1 MYNSGKFTEK
11 EQEHMAYSMCSWLT
25 RLFDRSLINAPGPCV
40 LFATPGM
47 ISGGFSL
54 ETTNPQISR
63 CLINTYCVAGTIG
76 HRLMSGKPTKIELD
90 KDTQIDVRCQIH
102 QLSFSPHTDAKG
114 IMDLVKFLSP
124 KHVVLVHGEKPK
136 MALLKSKIQAELG
149 IPSYDP
155 ANNETVCISSTH
167 YVKADL
173 SDKLIQTSLSPNF
186 KFLKTRLAADCG
198 LDSLNIKATSPLQLC
213 DDRISEGI
221 LIMGKNHKAKVV
233 HQDELLVILG
243 DEKQEVKCANCF
255 PVNMSN
261 FEKIKTADELSGEV
275 QLFDKCSQL
284 YAKLSSELPELNIQD
299 CGEFLQVE
307 SFRASVFVHVGELEL
322 GSCRIGSNVSR
333 MKSELE
339 ALVDFKES
347 LED

>member
-1 MYNSGKFTEK
+1 MLVFICI
-11 EQEHMAYSMCSWLT
+11 AYDIIYFVSFV
-25 RLFDRSLINAPGPCV
+25 FDLS
-40 LFATPGM
+40 
-47 ISGGFSL
+47 
-54 ETTNPQISR
+54 
-63 CLINTYCVAGTIG
+63 
-76 HRLMSGKPTKIELD
+76 
-90 KDTQIDVRCQIH
+90 QIH

-136 MALLKSKIQAELG
+136 MALLKAKIQAELG
-149 IPSYDP
+149 IPSNDP

-167 YVKADL
+167 YVKAYL

-221 LIMGKNHKAKVV
+221 LTMGKSQKAKVV

-243 DEKQEVKCANCF
+243 DEIQEVQCANCF

-261 FEKIKTADELSGEV
+261 FDKIKSADELSREV

-307 SFRASVFVHVGELEL
+307 SFRASVCLLDKCPHKTMDNPCDTSEAVYFCCTWAVEDEKLAWKVI
-322 GSCRIGSNVSR
+322 SI
-333 MKSELE
+333 MKNSSIN
-339 ALVDFKES
+339 AP
-347 LED
+347 